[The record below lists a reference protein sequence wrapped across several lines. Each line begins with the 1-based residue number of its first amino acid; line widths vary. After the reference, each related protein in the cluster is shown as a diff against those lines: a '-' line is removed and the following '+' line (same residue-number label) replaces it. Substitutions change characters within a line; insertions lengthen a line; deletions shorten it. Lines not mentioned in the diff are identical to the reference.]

1 VLLKLWR
8 SGGEVMAKWGSVR
21 EVEVVLKWA
30 RSGGD
35 VLKWR

>member
-8 SGGEVMAKWGSVR
+8 SGGEVMAKWGSGG
-21 EVEVVLKWA
+21 EVEVVLKWG

-35 VLKWR
+35 VLK